1 MKRLRKF
8 FNLTPSDRHIL
19 LNAVLLLGAIR
30 LGMWL
35 LSFKM
40 LQQILTK
47 LNQAK
52 FAPQTLEQLSI
63 KKIIWAV
70 NVASS
75 YTPGHIKC
83 LARALTTQVLLNRC
97 GYSPELRIGVAK
109 GNKGQFE
116 AHAWVENDGE
126 IVIGNLSNLGR
137 FTPLPSFDRCRS
149 RNDDLV
155 ISYKVNQTS

>member
-19 LNAVLLLGAIR
+19 LNAVLILGAIR

-40 LQQILTK
+40 LQQILAR
-47 LNQAK
+47 LSQAK

-70 NVASS
+70 NVASC
-75 YTPGHIKC
+75 YTPGHVKC
-83 LARALTTQVLLNRC
+83 LARALTTQLLLNRC

-109 GNKGQFE
+109 GDKGKFE
-116 AHAWVENDGE
+116 AHTWVENQGE
-126 IVIGNLSNLGR
+126 IVIGHLSDLVR
-137 FTPLPSFDRCRS
+137 FTPLPSFEGCKS
-149 RNDDLV
+149 RDDDLV
-155 ISYKVNQTS
+155 ISHAAK